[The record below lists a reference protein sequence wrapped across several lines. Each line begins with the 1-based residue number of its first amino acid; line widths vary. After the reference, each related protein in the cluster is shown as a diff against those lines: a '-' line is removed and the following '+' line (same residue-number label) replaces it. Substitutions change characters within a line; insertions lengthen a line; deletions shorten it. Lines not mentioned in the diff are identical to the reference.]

1 MAVSTSMT
9 TIFWSRVEVHGHIKT
24 TECDIRVTENSIFAG
39 MARPSPMHRTGAN
52 GNERHGWWRIREG

>member
-24 TECDIRVTENSIFAG
+24 IECDIRVTESSIFVR
-39 MARPSPMHRTGAN
+39 MARLSPMRRTGAK
-52 GNERHGWWRIREG
+52 GNERHGWWRIRER